1 MNDDLENIANWSKDF
16 GLQINPA
23 KSQVIII
30 GSPFFI
36 SRVKWAQ
43 LPGVY
48 LDGVALALNKTVKN
62 LGVFFDQTFSWGHH
76 VKEISRKLYA
86 ASFTLKRLSNFLP
99 ICTKTM
105 LAQSLLLPILDYAD
119 SCSTDLNEELLDKI
133 ERLQNFCIRF
143 IFGLR
148 KYDHVSKFRRQL
160 GWLPIR
166 FRRHA
171 HLLQLLYSILFNP
184 KTPSYLKSHFKFLGP
199 SNYMLRSSNRC
210 LLEIPSHTSSFL
222 GNSFTISAIKL
233 WNTLPDS
240 VRLATS
246 LSSFKTLLYN
256 HYLTL
261 SYPDQS

>member
-30 GSPFFI
+30 GSPLFI

-86 ASFTLKRLSNFLP
+86 ASSTLRRLSNFLP
-99 ICTKTM
+99 IRTKTM

-119 SCSTDLNEELLDKI
+119 SCSSDLNEELLDKI

-148 KYDHVSKFRRQL
+148 KYDHVS
-160 GWLPIR
+160 
-166 FRRHA
+166 
-171 HLLQLLYSILFNP
+171 
-184 KTPSYLKSHFKFLGP
+184 
-199 SNYMLRSSNRC
+199 
-210 LLEIPSHTSSFL
+210 
-222 GNSFTISAIKL
+222 
-233 WNTLPDS
+233 
-240 VRLATS
+240 
-246 LSSFKTLLYN
+246 
-256 HYLTL
+256 
-261 SYPDQS
+261 